1 MSMDLYLVT
10 ERCVNIDLSTTA
22 YNLSGC
28 KFKIFSMSTN
38 NLRTSDDLQLT
49 AVCWCCSATVAG
61 VKSGTDRV
69 PSVLPTPSSGR
80 SLVNIVTSGRVNTA

>member
-1 MSMDLYLVT
+1 MT

-28 KFKIFSMSTN
+28 KSNIFSMSTN
-38 NLRTSDDLQLT
+38 NLRTSEDLQLT
-49 AVCWCCSATVAG
+49 AGCWCCSAAGAG

-69 PSVLPTPSSGR
+69 PSVLLIPSSGR
-80 SLVNIVTSGRVNTA
+80 SLVNIVTSGTVNTA